1 MSGYEICKR
10 IKSEEKFKN
19 LLIFYITAVP
29 RSEVE
34 GKIDETGADGFFL
47 KPFEYSDFDRLGD
60 YI

>member
-10 IKSEEKFKN
+10 IKSEEKFKD

-29 RSEVE
+29 RNEVE

-47 KPFEYSDFDRLGD
+47 KPFDYLEFDHLSDYF
-60 YI
+60 